1 MLRYWYFMQEAADR
15 TGDFQAG
22 CILGRPETITG
33 GKKVGRLRKAFIKYL
48 GYPLMARKSPAGAIH
63 HILDHSWAH
72 LVRMLPKNSPRI
84 VTVHDLIPLRFH
96 DGLTKAQVERYRHV
110 IGNVRHCDAVIA
122 DSAYTKS
129 EIQHFFGLK
138 EELIH
143 VVPLGVNPVALKAAS
158 AVEGRIAGIV
168 AEARRGGGQLMVGCL
183 GSPLG
188 RKNLSL
194 LAQAVERLRQRKY
207 PVVIVKA
214 GPPASG
220 AAAAPF
226 QKLQFEGGLIDLG
239 FISDAEVGDFF
250 GSIDA
255 LCMPSLYEGF
265 GLPVI
270 EAMAAG
276 VPVVC
281 SGVTSLPEVAGDAAL
296 LFDPHSVEA
305 LEEKLG
311 KLFDPQI
318 RADLG
323 RRGLKRSAD
332 FTWDATLA
340 KCREIYQ
347 QF

>member
-1 MLRYWYFMQEAADR
+1 MLRYWYFMQMAADR

-22 CILGRPETITG
+22 CLLGRPEAITEDE
-33 GKKVGRLRKAFIKYL
+33 KLGRLRKAFIKYV
-48 GYPLMARKSPAGAIH
+48 GYPLMARRSPAGAIH

-72 LVRMLPKNSPRI
+72 LVRVLPRNSPRI

-96 DGLTKAQVERYRHV
+96 DKLTRAQVERYRKV
-110 IGNVRHCDAVIA
+110 IGNVKHFDAIMA
-122 DSAYTKS
+122 DSAYTKA
-129 EIQHFFGLK
+129 EIQHFFGVR

-143 VVPLGVNPVALKAAS
+143 VVPLGVDPVVKEAGRPM
-158 AVEGRIAGIV
+158 EGRIVRAV
-168 AEARRGGGQLMVGCL
+168 TEARRNGGELMVGCL

-194 LAQAVERLRQRKY
+194 LAQAVERLRQRGAR
-207 PVVIVKA
+207 VVLVKA

-226 QKLQFEGGLIDLG
+226 SKLQSEGGLIDLG
-239 FISDAEVGDFF
+239 FISDAEIFEFF
-250 GSIDA
+250 SSIDA

-270 EAMAAG
+270 EAMASG

-281 SGVTSLPEVAGDAAL
+281 SDVTSLPEVAGDAAL

-305 LEEKLG
+305 LEEKLE

-318 RADLG
+318 CADLI

-340 KCREIYQ
+340 KCREVYQ
-347 QF
+347 LF